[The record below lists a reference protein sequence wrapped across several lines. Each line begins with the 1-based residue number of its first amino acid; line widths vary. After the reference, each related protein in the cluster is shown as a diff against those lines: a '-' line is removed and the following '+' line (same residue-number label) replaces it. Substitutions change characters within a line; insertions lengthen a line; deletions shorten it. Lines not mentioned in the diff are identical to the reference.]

1 MTRLFA
7 ALLWGS
13 ACALPALV
21 PCAAGGR
28 GGRQGLCTT
37 GAGAGAA
44 AAAATPIALR
54 GANYIRLGGNT
65 VGPNTRYHTT
75 FDVGVYNRT
84 RYQLAFRAMAADGYN
99 VNRVFLD
106 ERPGSGI
113 GGPANATAPLDSA
126 WLDRLAQ
133 FIADAEAC
141 GIYTIVTTVYC
152 PNNAFFRNV
161 SDQLPPLPP
170 AWQQAGW
177 NAFLTANH
185 QAAWAAYTA
194 ELAAALAARLPPAA
208 QAATLVSLQNEFFLN
223 GNEYPF
229 GERNGTVAD
238 GFADGGSYDMAVAAD
253 RQQAADANTNRWAG
267 LCRDAIRA
275 HLPATLVTVGVFT
288 FQAVHKAGPN
298 GLLLDGCEAGAPPPK
313 GVDCRFPAR
322 PLWLSRAGLDFLDV
336 HIYQP
341 DGSPAALA
349 ANLATEEWGAI
360 ANATPIV
367 MGEFGC
373 NAEWGLNATTCAP
386 RVRQLQI
393 SSCDQGFVGWLF
405 WTYDTAEQPDPHWF
419 TVMEAGGAINGV
431 LAPARNPD
439 PCSNSS
445 SAAAAKSECQKL
457 CEGKRQDG
465 CCQYDDAG
473 GCLWIDGGWVIGGGA
488 EPGRSAANCHAS
500 GTCEVWNDDE
510 GCHYTAADEGP
521 MRR

>member
-1 MTRLFA
+1 MLFYA
-7 ALLWGS
+7 ALFWGS
-13 ACALPALV
+13 ARALPALV
-21 PCAAGGR
+21 PCAVGGR

-44 AAAATPIALR
+44 AAAAVPIALR

-113 GGPANATAPLDSA
+113 GGPANATVPLDGA

-133 FIADAEAC
+133 FIADAEAR

-161 SDQLPPLPP
+161 SDQLPPLSP
-170 AWQQAGW
+170 AWQGGW
-177 NAFLTANH
+177 NTAFLTANH
-185 QAAWAAYTA
+185 QAAWVAYAA
-194 ELAAALAARLPPAA
+194 ELAAALAARLAPAA

-238 GFADGGSYDMAVAAD
+238 GFADGGIYDMGVAAD
-253 RQQAADANTNRWAG
+253 RQQAADANTNRWVG

-275 HLPATLVTVGVFT
+275 HLPHTLVTVGVFT

-298 GLLLDGCEAGAPPPK
+298 GLLLDGCEAGAPLPK

-405 WTYDTAEQPDPHWF
+405 WTYDTAEQPDPHWY

-439 PCSNSS
+439 PCSKSS
-445 SAAAAKSECQKL
+445 SAAGKSECQKL
-457 CEGKRQDG
+457 CEGKRQGG

-510 GCHYTAADEGP
+510 GCHYTAADS
-521 MRR
+521 MSTSS

>member
-1 MTRLFA
+1 MLFA
-7 ALLWGS
+7 CAALFWGS
-13 ACALPALV
+13 ARALPALV

-37 GAGAGAA
+37 GAGAAAGAA
-44 AAAATPIALR
+44 VKPVALR

-65 VGPNTRYHTT
+65 VGKNTRYHTT

-113 GGPANATAPLDSA
+113 GGPANATAPLDGA

-133 FIADAEAC
+133 FIADAEAR
-141 GIYTIVTTVYC
+141 GIYTIVTSSHC
-152 PNNAFFRNV
+152 PDNAFFRNV

-170 AWQQAGW
+170 AWKQAGQ
-177 NAFLTANH
+177 NAAFLTANH
-185 QAAWAAYTA
+185 QAAWAAYAA

-208 QAATLVSLQNEFFLN
+208 QAATLVSMQNEFFLN

-238 GFADGGSYDMAVAAD
+238 GFADGGSYNMAVGAD

-275 HLPATLVTVGVFT
+275 HLPTTLVTVGVFT
-288 FQAVHKAGPN
+288 FHAVHKAGPN

-360 ANATPIV
+360 PNATPIV

-373 NAEWGLNATTCAP
+373 NAGWGLNATTCAP
-386 RVRQLQI
+386 RMRQIQI

-405 WTYDTAEQPDPHWF
+405 WTYDYPDQQNHF
-419 TVMEAGGAINGV
+419 FNLMEAGGAINGV

-439 PCSNSS
+439 PCSNS
-445 SAAAAKSECQKL
+445 
-457 CEGKRQDG
+457 
-465 CCQYDDAG
+465 
-473 GCLWIDGGWVIGGGA
+473 
-488 EPGRSAANCHAS
+488 N
-500 GTCEVWNDDE
+500 N
-510 GCHYTAADEGP
+510 
-521 MRR
+521 